1 MSQSEPIGSDWVQGL
16 RFCPHCGSRGL
27 AAECTYDGHL
37 TVPAVRPDANA
48 VIKPGDVL
56 AGRYKVLSQI
66 AKGGYGAIYAGRHEV
81 TGHDVA
87 LKVLKTDW
95 GGPDDAMVRR
105 FFREARVTASLKH
118 PNTIRVFDVGQAPNG
133 AFFLAME
140 MLHGPTLEQIMTQRL
155 ALGRGLTEA
164 EAIDIAVPVLR
175 SLGEAHALG
184 LVHRDMKPANII
196 LADFG
201 DGEPLVKLV
210 DFGIAWMSGSS
221 LTTTGMALG
230 TPAYMSPEQCEATE
244 LDGRSDI
251 YGLGIVLYRC
261 LAGDVPF
268 RQPSAV
274 AIMQS
279 HLRAPVP
286 DVRKAT
292 LSPVTDAFNWVL
304 QKALAKRPADRFAKA
319 ADMRRALEEI
329 RMDYWPDEPEGTI
342 ALALDGGSSAEI
354 PATHAVPDGGESL
367 KLAAM
372 QPASTTG
379 DTARVPSDGSED

>member
-1 MSQSEPIGSDWVQGL
+1 
-16 RFCPHCGSRGL
+16 
-27 AAECTYDGHL
+27 
-37 TVPAVRPDANA
+37 
-48 VIKPGDVL
+48 
-56 AGRYKVLSQI
+56 
-66 AKGGYGAIYAGRHEV
+66 
-81 TGHDVA
+81 
-87 LKVLKTDW
+87 
-95 GGPDDAMVRR
+95 
-105 FFREARVTASLKH
+105 
-118 PNTIRVFDVGQAPNG
+118 
-133 AFFLAME
+133 
-140 MLHGPTLEQIMTQRL
+140 MTQRL